1 MKKILFIFMGLL
13 IGGLFS
19 SANAQIEATPIDNLS
34 TYTGTEPYVF
44 DMSARKYYALNN
56 LNQYEEMGLYP
67 EVSTLK
73 VAGGGIT
80 EIEYIATEQSQ
91 GTDNVPYIN
100 TNYIPKANTR
110 IVMDVDIANST
121 AKGWMAVFGARQGG
135 WTSHAFV
142 LFARAWDNQKGCY
155 NRTGDEHAADSDIP
169 RDQRMTI
176 EAVGKT
182 CTFTLAGQ
190 STPALTITTKA
201 ESTVEDCT
209 NNLYLFDTNTDGAG
223 GNRRDN
229 SYVFMKLYGC
239 KIYEGETL
247 VRDFVPIVNAEGI
260 GGLKDKVTGQEFFS
274 ASSND
279 FALSPDGQAIADDA
293 GISVYPGKL
302 VINKSDEHEYK
313 WDGTQW
319 VDLGSVFQ
327 EIAATNYKDMRR
339 EANGGGWNCR
349 WGYENTFNGF
359 IHDDANGTNTI
370 SPYHGAGNW
379 EPYQCKVEGLTKG
392 ENYRVSFD
400 FSCGDW
406 FGWPNFKYNPLPFY
420 VLNNENFNRELQ
432 ATTIGGDVL
441 AYVGLPQSAT
451 NKKSYSLPFTAT
463 DNFAVLAVQFG
474 FVDDGTHDPEFYFS
488 FDNIKIEFADYPE
501 KYDLT
506 WVDPNKYTPLEYIE
520 STSAARENP
529 YTLPYNPKTS
539 TQIEIEFNAYES
551 TDWQAIFC
559 ARNQFAGTGISLYK
573 NGDNAHFGYFT
584 GGTTAAG
591 DNFAPFSFNTDYHVV
606 ADVTNLNING
616 TDYATGNTTTNTTSR
631 NLSLFANP
639 EWDNPFRGRIY
650 YCNITE
656 NGEAVYNFN
665 PVMRHDGVFGY
676 YDAATAT
683 FVIPAQGHLTGYGYK
698 KIDDL
703 PYMTYN
709 PETRLVL
716 VGNTAKFLPDV
727 QNLDGA
733 TFTWSTADPNI
744 ATVAADGT
752 VTGVKAGKVMITV
765 STDADEGWTA
775 SYELT
780 VSEPNYVRRDVND
793 VGYAVVT
800 GGSGWGD
807 SPVENFVDN
816 DARTKFGCSGTG
828 DAWAIIIASEP
839 VAVSQYSFVTG
850 ADTYDNPGR
859 TPRNWKLEGSNDNQ
873 NWTLIDE
880 QVQNYKAK
888 TSNMEETVFPV
899 NSTTPYKFFKFTA
912 TAFDGGFQLG
922 EFWINE
928 QAHNWGEY
936 TETPATCIKEGTEKW
951 ECSDCHAVM
960 TEVLPL
966 EAHNFAGGACSVCNQ
981 TVNNITL
988 LPNGQANPYTVKFR
1002 HKLGSTRV
1010 NPNNPNIEEGWNS
1023 YNFDDSEWDE
1033 MLMPLGNNGT
1043 YKTRW
1048 LFDDNTFWFRR
1059 TFVLDDPDMVAQL
1072 KMNLNHDDNYKLYV
1086 NGTLVKEEE
1095 GWNPVTID
1103 IPTDLLVQGL
1113 NVIALYIEQN
1123 WGDAY
1128 CDFDLVGSLQLTL
1141 DEEEE
1146 GNIDKISA
1154 FEGATMPVV
1163 LWRPLVSG
1171 TYNTIILPFDM
1182 SADEIATAFGEG
1194 TTIASLASYDAEN
1207 NNYSFQTATEI
1218 QAGVA
1223 YLIKPTADAPYVY
1236 NFTDRTIDATIDD
1249 ASLFV
1254 GSYDPQ
1260 ELQLGDKIVAAG
1272 NKVKS
1277 LVEAGRIKG
1286 FRAYFPADS
1295 GSGAKSATF
1304 SVDGESTGIIGI
1316 DGEIIETTGN
1326 IYDLQGRKVN
1336 KPQHG
1341 VYIVNGKKVVVK

>member
-1 MKKILFIFMGLL
+1 MKKFLFLFMGLL
-13 IGGLFS
+13 LS
-19 SANAQIEATPIDNLS
+19 SLGAFAQSTTIEATPIESLS

-44 DMSARKYYALNN
+44 DMSARKYYAYNN
-56 LNQYEEMGLYP
+56 LNQYEEMGIYP

-73 VAGGGIT
+73 VAGGGVT
-80 EIEYIATEQSQ
+80 EIEYIATNATM
-91 GTDNVPYIN
+91 GTKPYIN
-100 TNYIPKANTR
+100 TGYVHKANTR
-110 IVMDVDIANST
+110 IVMECDIDASDTKNYQAPFGSRSGYGANMFVFFWRFGGNN
-121 AKGWMAVFGARQGG
+121 KGC
-135 WTSHAFV
+135 
-142 LFARAWDNQKGCY
+142 FARNAEVVGAEGVNVP
-155 NRTGDEHAADSDIP
+155 TGEKIKVDASGVSLNVYKEN
-169 RDQRMTI
+169 
-176 EAVGKT
+176 E
-182 CTFTLAGQ
+182 
-190 STPALTITTKA
+190 STPCVTITGEGAPQAGT
-201 ESTVEDCT
+201 TPM
-209 NNLYLFDTNTDGAG
+209 YIFDLCHVDHADGSATL
-223 GNRRDN
+223 
-229 SYVFMKLYGC
+229 MKLYSF

-247 VRDFVPIVNAEGI
+247 VMDLVPIVDGEGN
-260 GGLKDKVTGQEFFS
+260 GGLKDKLTGTVYTS
-274 ASSND
+274 ANSSN
-279 FALSPDGQAIADDA
+279 FALSPDGEEAASGA

-302 VINKSDEHEYK
+302 VINTSDNHEYK

-327 EIAATNYKDMRR
+327 PISDTNYQNM
-339 EANGGGWNCR
+339 NNWTCR
-349 WGYENTFNGF
+349 FGYEDTFGHIVNSDGNDNFFNPYNGKG
-359 IHDDANGTNTI
+359 D
-370 SPYHGAGNW
+370 W
-379 EPYQCKVEGLTKG
+379 EPYQCRINDLTKG
-392 ENYRVSFD
+392 EDYRVSFK
-400 FSCGDW
+400 FTSQ
-406 FGWPNFKYNPLPFY
+406 GWNSWSSYSTLPFF
-420 VLNNENFNRELQ
+420 VTNNWNFGRGNVPNGV
-432 ATTIGGDVL
+432 GGDVL
-441 AYVGLPQSAT
+441 GYVGLPQAIL
-451 NKKSYSLPFTAT
+451 NNQPYSFTFTA
-463 DNFAVLAVQFG
+463 DDENVLAIQFG
-474 FVDDGTHDPEFYFS
+474 VGDDYKDFYFH
-488 FDNIKIEFADYPE
+488 FDDLLIELADYPE

-520 STSAARENP
+520 STSAAQNNP

-551 TDWQAIFC
+551 SGWQAIFC

-584 GGTTAAG
+584 GGTTGAG
-591 DNFAPFSFNTDYHVV
+591 DNFAPFSFNTDYHVI
-606 ADVTNLNING
+606 ADVTNLKLNG
-616 TDYATGNTTTNTTSR
+616 TDYATGNTTTNATTR

-650 YCNITE
+650 YCNISE

-703 PYMTYN
+703 AYMTYS

-716 VGNTAKFLPDV
+716 VGNTAKYLPDV

-733 TFTWSTADPNI
+733 TFTWSTADPSI
-744 ATVAADGT
+744 ATVAPDGT
-752 VTGVKAGKVMITV
+752 VTGVSGGKVMITV

-780 VSEPNYVRRDVND
+780 VSEPNYVRHDVNN

-800 GGSGWGD
+800 GGNGWGD
-807 SPVENFVDN
+807 SPVSGLVDN

-828 DAWAIIIASEP
+828 DSWAIMIASEP

-850 ADTYDNPGR
+850 ADTYNNPGR
-859 TPRNWKLEGSNDNQ
+859 TPRSWKLEGSNDNQ
-873 NWTLIDE
+873 NWTVIDE

-899 NSTTPYKFFKFTA
+899 NDTETYKFFKFTA

-951 ECSDCHAVM
+951 ECSDCHAVK

-981 TVNNITL
+981 TVDNITL

-1002 HKLGSTRV
+1002 HKLGSE
-1010 NPNNPNIEEGWNS
+1010 NDPNIEDGWNGC
-1023 YNFDDSEWDE
+1023 NFDDSEWDD
-1033 MLMPLGNNGT
+1033 MLMPLGIGDNVHH
-1043 YKTRW
+1043 TRW
-1048 LFDDNTFWFRR
+1048 LFDYNTFWFRR

-1072 KMNLNHDDNYKLYV
+1072 KINLNHDDDYKLYV
-1086 NGTLVKEEE
+1086 NGTLVKEET
-1095 GWNPVTID
+1095 GWDPVTIE
-1103 IPTDLLVQGL
+1103 IPTDLLVLGL

-1123 WGDAY
+1123 WGGAY
-1128 CDFDLVGSLQLTL
+1128 CDFDLVGSLQLSL
-1141 DEEEE
+1141 DENIE

-1163 LWRPLVSG
+1163 LHRPLVSG

-1194 TTIASLASYDAEN
+1194 TTIASLASYDAEK
-1207 NNYSFQTATEI
+1207 NNYSFQTATDI

-1223 YLIKPTADAPYVY
+1223 YLIKPTADGSHIY
-1236 NFTDRTIDATIDD
+1236 NFTGRTIDAAIDD